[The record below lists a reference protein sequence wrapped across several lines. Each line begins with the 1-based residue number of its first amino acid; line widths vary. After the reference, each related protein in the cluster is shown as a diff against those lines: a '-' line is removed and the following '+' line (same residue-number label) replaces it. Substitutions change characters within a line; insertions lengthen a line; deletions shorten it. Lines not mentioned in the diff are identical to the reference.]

1 MLEAHPSRPGATLL
15 PYPARLPANGGGFT
29 AFRRSSALLNRL
41 VLVCLIGSWALAS
54 RVEAN
59 PQEAA
64 TAPAATQP
72 AEQSPADKAF
82 EPLRQMMDNL
92 VESLGNNGGV
102 RKEDEGPLRFVR
114 DKAAAFSREFPS
126 DPRGVAIEL
135 QISMWL
141 KENDLVADLFN
152 RLATLRP
159 DDDKIPLGAAQY
171 AINHNRFKEAIEALK
186 ARTFDPVKTPE
197 AFLALSDALF
207 AEHEFVEAV
216 DALKMIPKEVLDKD
230 VFVKLQVDE
239 KLKQRENYETEF
251 KVEQAIQATETAAND
266 LPQATIKTA
275 KGDITVELFENQ
287 APNTVANFIKLAESG
302 FYNGTKFHRV
312 LANFMAQGG
321 DPNSKEG
328 ATGIPGQ
335 GDPGYYIPD
344 EVGRTD
350 ARKHFA
356 GSLAMAKTTAPN
368 TGGCQF
374 YITATPTVH
383 LNGIHTV
390 FGRVL
395 PPGLD
400 IARSLEQ
407 NDLIES
413 IAITRKREHPY
424 EPTTLPLPGAAT
436 QPETQLATQPTTL
449 PGSEPITIEPVT
461 IPPLTPPAS
470 TPATQPI
477 TP

>member
-1 MLEAHPSRPGATLL
+1 M
-15 PYPARLPANGGGFT
+15 
-29 AFRRSSALLNRL
+29 LNRL

-449 PGSEPITIEPVT
+449 PGSEPVTIEPVT